1 MKIRTTGRMPKGK
14 LTFSAGLKEAIKKGV
29 VKPHNWVSE
38 TGEVPMKG
46 EEVNIS
52 DELEKQNVQWE
63 KEHKDKVV
71 DEGAIS
77 ERPEAGKE
85 DKNLTQIDQFYGTTQ
100 YYNVMGTRVTDGIKY
115 LMDNGYGWMVT
126 DAVAVLRAEPK
137 VMGEEFVS
145 IKLKRNATG
154 GCVIRYEDGNEKLL
168 YQQKYDYT
176 DAKVDVQMFYEN
188 GVLLLPSEH

>member
-14 LTFSAGLKEAIKKGV
+14 LTFSAGLKEAIKKGIV
-29 VKPHNWVSE
+29 RPHKEVSE
-38 TGEVPMKG
+38 TSRM
-46 EEVNIS
+46 I
-52 DELEKQNVQWE
+52 
-63 KEHKDKVV
+63 

-85 DKNLTQIDQFYGTTQ
+85 DRYLTNINQFYGTTQ
-100 YYNVMGTRVTDGIKY
+100 YYDVMGTRITDGVKY
-115 LMDNGYGWMVT
+115 LMDNGYSWAVT
-126 DAVAVLRAEPK
+126 DAVAVLQAEPK
-137 VMGEEFVS
+137 VMGKEFVS
-145 IKLKRNATG
+145 VKLMRNATG

-168 YQQKYDYT
+168 YQQKYEHT

>member
-1 MKIRTTGRMPKGK
+1 MKIRTTGKMQRLAKAERK
-14 LTFSAGLKEAIKKGV
+14 
-29 VKPHNWVSE
+29 
-38 TGEVPMKG
+38 
-46 EEVNIS
+46 
-52 DELEKQNVQWE
+52 
-63 KEHKDKVV
+63 KVV
-71 DEGAIS
+71 EEFFPAKKKSKGFFVENAPLNEGAVS
-77 ERPEAGKE
+77 ERPDVGKE

-100 YYNVMGTRVTDGIKY
+100 YYNVMGTRVTDGVKY
-115 LMDNGYGWMVT
+115 LMDNGYSWSVT
-126 DAVAVLRAEPK
+126 DAVGVLQAEPK